1 MTREE
6 RFMESARSKV
16 GNSKFLAKQC
26 ISEGIIYYH
35 IIEGEPAEKVVLHYF
50 LVICAQFVLNK

>member
-1 MTREE
+1 M
-6 RFMESARSKV
+6 AW
-16 GNSKFLAKQC
+16 GLHNNYFLK
-26 ISEGIIYYH
+26 IFKLIYTYLNYII